1 MVTLLLCLHTLP
13 FVIWLFL
20 YHIHFQFPQNSFW
33 LYRFFILIYSYVC
46 ETLDVSLH
54 LRISC
59 VFPLFFVMYN
69 ESYVENVY
77 TIRYKCFDRSIARL
91 NIIFLRFCLL
101 CITRSYRIM
110 SVPECIRN
118 VCTCCIHMYEVS
130 WASVFF
136 ISSIFC
142 CGGFSSGF
150 TTTYNSGFGRFFE
163 ATPCLTHDAIVNLQL
178 DMPSLPI

>member
-1 MVTLLLCLHTLP
+1 MVTFLLCVYILH
-13 FVIWLFL
+13 FAIRLFL

-77 TIRYKCFDRSIARL
+77 TIRYKCFDRSIGRL
-91 NIIFLRFCLL
+91 NIIFLRF

-110 SVPECIRN
+110 SVPECIPN
-118 VCTCCIHMYEVS
+118 VHVVFICMKFPGHLFSLFLAYSVMADSPLVS
-130 WASVFF
+130 PPPTILVL
-136 ISSIFC
+136 
-142 CGGFSSGF
+142 G
-150 TTTYNSGFGRFFE
+150 
-163 ATPCLTHDAIVNLQL
+163 V
-178 DMPSLPI
+178 SLKPHLV

>member
-118 VCTCCIHMYEVS
+118 VHVVFICMKFPGHLFSLFLAYSVVADSPLISPPPTILVLGVS
-130 WASVFF
+130 LKPHLV
-136 ISSIFC
+136 
-142 CGGFSSGF
+142 
-150 TTTYNSGFGRFFE
+150 
-163 ATPCLTHDAIVNLQL
+163 
-178 DMPSLPI
+178 